1 MLLVAMNWIYSK
13 WFYENDLQAH
23 SDMVNLPRQVVADS
37 CRIVYLG
44 ESSNRTYGWAESDQR
59 KISDM
64 VWAYF
69 PNIRCGDMTKDAS
82 HAEIYYNMLK
92 LIPKESS
99 VETVVVTMNLRSF
112 DAGWIYSNLETPM
125 QKQLVLLRDY
135 PPLVN
140 RFLLAFKAYPIRSEA
155 EWDQIVN
162 KHWKKDPIEFP
173 YDFKWTTAHQWDS
186 AMANHGC
193 IDPQGQWDEE
203 MTILAC
209 HYIKAYAFQIRDDNP
224 RVKDFDKIV
233 ELCQERGWNLVF
245 NLLAENVDKANE
257 LVGKDLVF
265 LMKMNRDY
273 LVKRYGSLEHVI
285 VVDNLNLVRDVNFI
299 DQNWTTEHYYAEG
312 RQLIAYQVAQALKL
326 IYLADYQEITPPR
339 QPTQLTQIQQHTVD
353 LDEGHFYLGEPISI
367 DASQPYSYTL
377 DLPSANL
384 REDWEKINV
393 SFMVYQNEPA
403 NKAVLA
409 VQWYDSVGNS
419 DARYYPIQDEIMSV
433 GQWDFATFTLP
444 VDSVLRKSKHFKV
457 FVYNPSETSIQV
469 KGLDIS
475 FRPSYMKPG
484 VKGESER

>member
-1 MLLVAMNWIYSK
+1 MKKLLIRILILAALLFVMNWVYSK
-13 WFYENDLQAH
+13 WFYEKDLQEH

-69 PNIRCGDMTKDAS
+69 PNLRCGDMTKDAS

-112 DAGWIYSNLETPM
+112 DAGWIYSRLETAL
-125 QKQLVLLRDY
+125 QKQLVLLKDY

-155 EWDQIVN
+155 EWDKIVS
-162 KHWKKDPIEFP
+162 KHWKKDRIEFP
-173 YDFKWTTAHQWDS
+173 YDFEWSTTHQWDS
-186 AMANHGC
+186 AMAWHGW
-193 IDPQGQWDEE
+193 IDPQGEKNEE
-203 MTILAC
+203 MTELAC
-209 HYIKAYAFQIRDDNP
+209 HYIKAYAFQIKDDNP
-224 RVKDFDKIV
+224 RVKDFDAIV
-233 ELCQERGWNLVF
+233 DLCRERGWNLVF

-273 LVKRYGSLEHVI
+273 LVNRYGALENVT

-312 RQLIAYQVAQALKL
+312 RHLVANRIALALKAL
-326 IYLADYQEITPPR
+326 YPNDFVGTHSVVA
-339 QPTQLTQIQQHTVD
+339 
-353 LDEGHFYLGEPISI
+353 DEGHFYFADAISI
-367 DASQPYSYTL
+367 DAAQPYSYTL
-377 DLPSANL
+377 DMPSAAL
-384 REDWEKINV
+384 YLDWEKVNV
-393 SFMVYQNEPA
+393 EFEACQKDHANE
-403 NKAVLA
+403 AVLA
-409 VQWYDSVGNS
+409 VQWYDSEENS
-419 DARYYPIQDEIMSV
+419 DARYYPIQDEITAV

-444 VDSVLRKSKHFKV
+444 VDSVLRKAAHFKI
-457 FVYNPSETSIQV
+457 FVYNPSETSMQV

-475 FRPSYMKPG
+475 FRPAYMKPG
-484 VKGESER
+484 VKGESEH

>member
-1 MLLVAMNWIYSK
+1 MKKLLIRIGIVAVLLVAMNWVYSK

-64 VWAYF
+64 VWTYF
-69 PNIRCGDMTKDAS
+69 PNLRCGDMTKDAS

-92 LIPKESS
+92 IIPKESS

-112 DAGWIYSNLETPM
+112 DAGWIYSRLETAL

-140 RFLLAFKAYPIRSEA
+140 RFLLAFKAYPIRGEA
-155 EWDQIVN
+155 EWDQIVS

-173 YDFKWTTAHQWDS
+173 YDFEWTTVHQWDS
-186 AMANHGC
+186 AMAWHGW
-193 IDPQGQWDEE
+193 IDPQGQRDDA
-203 MTILAC
+203 MTDLAC

-273 LVKRYGSLEHVI
+273 LVKRYGDLEGVT

-312 RQLIAYQVAQALKL
+312 RHLVANRIALALREL
-326 IYLADYQEITPPR
+326 YPNDFVDDYS
-339 QPTQLTQIQQHTVD
+339 VFA
-353 LDEGHFYLGEPISI
+353 DEGHFHFGKPISI
-367 DASQPYSYTL
+367 DAQQPYSYTL
-377 DLPSANL
+377 DLPMANL
-384 REDWEKINV
+384 REDWEKVNV
-393 SFMVYQNEPA
+393 SFMVCQSGLANE
-403 NKAVLA
+403 AVLA
-409 VQWYDSVGNS
+409 VQWYDSEENG
-419 DARYYPIQDEIMSV
+419 DARYYPIQDEITTV
-433 GQWDFATFTLP
+433 GQWDFATFALP
-444 VDSVLRKSKHFKV
+444 VDSTLRLAKHFKI
-457 FVYNPSETSIQV
+457 FVYNPSETPIQV
-469 KGLDIS
+469 KDLDIS
-475 FRPSYMKPG
+475 FRPAYMKPG

>member
-1 MLLVAMNWIYSK
+1 MKKLLIRIGIVAVLLVAMNWIYAK

-69 PNIRCGDMTKDAS
+69 PNVRCGDMTKDAS

-112 DAGWIYSNLETPM
+112 DAGWIYSRLETAL
-125 QKQLVLLRDY
+125 QKQLVLLKDY

-155 EWDQIVN
+155 EWDQIVSH
-162 KHWKKDPIEFP
+162 HWKKDPIDFP
-173 YDFKWTTAHQWDS
+173 GDIEWKTTHQWDS
-186 AMANHGC
+186 AMAWHGWF
-193 IDPQGQWDEE
+193 DEQGQRSQE
-203 MTILAC
+203 MTDLAC

-224 RVKDFDKIV
+224 RIKDFDKIV
-233 ELCQERGWNLVF
+233 ELCKERGWNLVF
-245 NLLAENVDKANE
+245 NILPENMDKANE
-257 LVGKDLVF
+257 LVGKDLVY

-273 LVKRYGSLEHVI
+273 LVKRYGGMEHVT

-312 RQLIAYQVAQALKL
+312 RHLVANRIALALKEL
-326 IYLADYQEITPPR
+326 YPNDFNETYSVIPE
-339 QPTQLTQIQQHTVD
+339 
-353 LDEGHFYLGEPISI
+353 EGHFCFNEAISI

-377 DLPSANL
+377 DMPSANL
-384 REDWEKINV
+384 HEDWEKVNV
-393 SFMVYQNEPA
+393 AFMVCQKERSDE
-403 NKAVLA
+403 AVLA
-409 VQWYDSVGNS
+409 LQWYDSVGNS
-419 DARYYPIQDEIMSV
+419 NAKYFPIQDELTTF
-433 GQWDFATFTLP
+433 GDWDFATFVLP
-444 VDSVLRKSKHFKV
+444 VDSTLRSAERFKI
-457 FVYNPSETSIQV
+457 FVYNPSATPIQV

-475 FRPSYMKPG
+475 FRPAYMKPG